1 MPVSTAEVNKPYSSS
16 YLGQNVFAF
25 HISAY
30 FLRHTVNTNQ
40 EINQIIEEIFVL
52 AGETDKKFALFICDI
67 KWFTTKVRMYLF
79 VSFIL
84 LTKLTQ
90 SVLYNFAKKKEAL
103 KSKLTRL
110 LRNEDM
116 SLKQES

>member
-30 FLRHTVNTNQ
+30 FLRRTVNTNQ
-40 EINQIIEEIFVL
+40 EINQIVEEIFVL
-52 AGETDKKFALFICDI
+52 GETDKKFALFISDI
-67 KWFTTKVRMYLF
+67 KWFTTKLRMYLF

-90 SVLYNFAKKKEAL
+90 SVLYNLAKKKEAR
-103 KSKLTRL
+103 KSALSL
-110 LRNEDM
+110 L
-116 SLKQES
+116 SF